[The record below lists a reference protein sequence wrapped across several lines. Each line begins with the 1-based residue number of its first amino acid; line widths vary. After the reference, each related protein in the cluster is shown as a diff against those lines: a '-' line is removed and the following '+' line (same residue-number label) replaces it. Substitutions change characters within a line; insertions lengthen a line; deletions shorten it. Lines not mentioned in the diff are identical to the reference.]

1 MIPSKHKA
9 SAKRRPKSSSIPKH
23 HDGKEYVVC
32 LKDGIDYDK
41 FWEEMETTIASPAEI
56 PDRAVRVANER
67 PNMKRICHYILT
79 DEEAKRLRAD
89 GRVVSVDTPV
99 EHKDGVVMMPHAS
112 QTGNFSKPANVFV
125 STGSLVNWGLIRG
138 NAKDNVYGTSTVIDT
153 TYDYTMEGADVDVVI
168 VDTGIQA
175 DHPEFLNDN
184 DSSRLQQINW
194 FDASGTSPD
203 FVQADNNETDIVV
216 TADSEIFFDNN
227 ETDAKLRIGKSD
239 LAVENFS
246 IQTENNSRALRMR
259 FVGDSAWYASGFNN
273 VKWEVK
279 LLDNNW
285 IQVAIL
291 RHDAATRVDV
301 EGIIQTTGTSN
312 IVVKDIDTTDLF
324 EGQLIRFAANIQT
337 WSNYHGT
344 IRELGTYD
352 GSSLIRTYVIDD
364 LDNPVIGDLDDLI
377 VGLRLQ
383 RQTDLGGGSIV
394 GYALITELNLNGN
407 EVNYTADGS
416 TTRFLVAERPINQR
430 NIIVDLDGN
439 IQALYDDYTIAH
451 EDGNTY
457 VDFYN
462 PPIDN
467 DPITLSFPPSLVF
480 ETTASCDLGPL
491 VFNARTAGSTTSNFL
506 IDSIDS
512 STQITMSGYAGGSTT
527 HGYAYMY
534 VGSEDP
540 NPSWSLTNEYGD
552 VIIDLS
558 DLADPSLFGPGAT
571 PVSFLLKSDNNGVT
585 WIRQGGIGNNYRAA
599 LVNDDWTAQAG
610 LAVTSNA
617 PLSTVL
623 INQYYDYR
631 QANLNTPFNF
641 KAPFTGFVPELHY
654 TDEAGHGTHVAGIAA
669 GRTYG
674 WAKDA
679 YIYALKMKDL
689 SGNGGLSEAEMF
701 DAIIG
706 WHNNKTNGRPTV
718 VNMSWGYGG
727 YYADFD
733 ITGGSY
739 RGLNWSDNTE
749 KPEYGMGDLGSFP
762 IRNSSTDTG
771 IEEMIAAGIHVC
783 ISSGNDGVKIDVP
796 GGPDYNNLFLFND
809 GQGTDFYYY
818 QKGSSPYSRHALMVG
833 SLDLTAYNAYLDQ
846 KVAYSNGGPG
856 TDIYAAGTGILSSM
870 STVNTLADE
879 GYADAP
885 FHQDSDYKQAN
896 LSGTSM
902 ASPQLAGMVALWLQA
917 NPHATPAQMKAW
929 VLANAT
935 NSMWNANSNG
945 MDYET
950 ANSPWGGA
958 AKVVYNKFNSPNSLV
973 IQNIEYC

>member
-56 PDRAVRVANER
+56 PDRAVRIANER

-89 GRVVSVDTPV
+89 GRVVSVDIPV
-99 EHKDGVVMMPHAS
+99 DHKDGVVMMPHAV
-112 QTGNFSKPANVFV
+112 QAGNFNKPANTVV

-138 NAKDNVYGTSTVIDT
+138 NSTDNVYGTGNSTNLD
-153 TYDYTMEGADVDVVI
+153 YNYTMDGLGVDVVI

-175 DHPEFLNDN
+175 DHPEFLNYNDN
-184 DSSRLQQINW
+184 SRLQQINW
-194 FDASGTSPD
+194 FDASDTSPD

-216 TADSEIFFDNN
+216 TADSEIFFDIT
-227 ETDAKLRIGKSD
+227 ETDAKLRIGTSN

-246 IQTENNSRALRMR
+246 IQTENDGRALRMR
-259 FVGDSAWYASGFNN
+259 FVGDSSYYTDGFNN
-273 VKWEVK
+273 VNWEVK

-291 RHDAATRVDV
+291 RHDAATKVSV
-301 EGIIQTTGTSN
+301 EGIIQTTGDTS

-324 EGQLIRFAANIQT
+324 EGQLIRFSGNSQV

-352 GSSLIRTYVIDD
+352 GSSLIRTYAIDD

-377 VGLRLQ
+377 VGLRLE
-383 RQTDLGGGSIV
+383 RQTDLGGGSIN
-394 GYALITELNLNGN
+394 GDALITELNLNGN

-416 TTRFLVAERPINQR
+416 TIRYLVAERPINQR

-439 IQALYDDYTIAH
+439 IQALYNDYTIAH

-457 VDFYN
+457 VDFYS

-467 DPITLSFPPSLVF
+467 DPITISFAPSLVF
-480 ETTASCDLGPL
+480 ETTASCDQGPL
-491 VFNARTAGSTTSNFL
+491 VFDARTGSGNDFL

-512 STQITMSGYAGGSTT
+512 ATQITMSGYDGGAAT

-534 VGSEDP
+534 VGSVAS

-558 DLADPSLFGPGAT
+558 DLADPSLFGPEAT
-571 PVSFLLKSDNNGVT
+571 PVSFLLKSDNDGVT
-585 WIRQGGIGNNYRAA
+585 WTRQGGIGNNYRAA
-599 LVNDDWTAQAG
+599 LVNDVWTAQAG
-610 LAVTSNA
+610 LAATSNS

-623 INQYYDYR
+623 IDGYDDYTE
-631 QANLNTPFNF
+631 ANFNTPFDF
-641 KAPFTGFVPELHY
+641 KVPFTGFVPELHY
-654 TDEAGHGTHVAGIAA
+654 TDVAGHGTHVAGITA

-674 WAKDA
+674 WAKNA
-679 YIYALKMKDL
+679 RIFALKMKDL
-689 SGNGGLSEAEMF
+689 SGNGGLSESEMF

-739 RGLNWSDNTE
+739 RGFVWSDNEE
-749 KPEYGMGDLGSFP
+749 KPEYGMGDLGTFP

-771 IEEMIAAGIHVC
+771 IEEMITAGIHVC

-796 GGPDYNNLFLFND
+796 GGPDYNNYFVFTD
-809 GQGTDFYYY
+809 GMGTDFYYY
-818 QKGSSPYSRHALMVG
+818 QKGSSPYSKHALMVG
-833 SLDLTAYNAYLDQ
+833 SLDLEAYDVNQDQ
-846 KVAYSNGGPG
+846 KVDYSNGGPG

-879 GYADAP
+879 GYEDAP

-902 ASPQLAGMVALWLQA
+902 ASPQIAGMIALFLQA
-917 NPHATPAQMKAW
+917 NPHATPAEMKAW
-929 VLANAT
+929 VLANAG
-935 NSMWNANSNG
+935 NSMYDYGSSG

-958 AKVVYNKFNSPNSLV
+958 PIVVYNKFNSLYSMR
-973 IQNIEYC
+973 IRNIGD